1 MKLWFADDKQEN
13 HNIWARS
20 FTDPIKTVCLLR
32 SFYSVDSIV
41 TAFEKGDVPDILF
54 VDFFVGQRYG
64 IDVIRWFDKKQS
76 RPVLIAHS
84 SLQQANDA
92 MVENGA
98 DFALAKIKVVHQT
111 ESIVRV
117 FKTSD
122 DIAYTLKHHATQ
134 VSP

>member
-1 MKLWFADDKQEN
+1 MKLWFVDDKQEN

-98 DFALAKIKVVHQT
+98 DFALAKIKGVHQT

-117 FKTSD
+117 FKTID
-122 DIAYTLKHHATQ
+122 DIEYTLKHHATQ